1 VRHIE
6 VEKAI
11 KRAMDKKAAGDED
24 VGLSRY
30 MLKILGED
38 NLEITRG
45 MLSNI
50 HETGEWPMDFI

>member
-1 VRHIE
+1 M
-6 VEKAI
+6 EKAI